1 MPQKIK
7 HRNSS
12 SWEEQEEEEEKN
24 PIVTVAKFGF
34 TVLTE

>member
-12 SWEEQEEEEEKN
+12 SWEEQEEEEKN

-34 TVLTE
+34 MALTE